1 MKTLRYFPA
10 ALVALAMAGPVFGD
24 EVVLV
29 PGSTEAASG
38 GRIRG
43 KIDRETPEVVRIDGR
58 DVALDQVAEVSY
70 DNTGVSYSQARLQEN
85 NGDLPRAAE
94 LYQKA
99 AGEASNPLVVQDA
112 RFRRAAVLARI
123 AQGNSSRQDEAI
135 EALRSI
141 TTELSSSRHVGPSLE
156 LLARLQLQA
165 EEFDAANA
173 TLGNLAKLGWAA
185 DRAAVLRS
193 RVMVERGQSEQ
204 ALRDLDTLIG
214 RLPEGAEARRRA
226 SLARAEALAELKRF
240 DEATQAAQAVIEA
253 AGPEDA
259 ETLAPA
265 YNTLGDCLR
274 AAGKPRDALFAYLKT
289 DILYPGPADEH
300 ARALASIAQLWR
312 VLNQNER
319 ANRVVERLQEE
330 YPGSPYLSSATAPA
344 P

>member
-1 MKTLRYFPA
+1 MKTLRFFPA
-10 ALVALAMAGPVFGD
+10 ALAALAMAGPVLGD

-29 PGSTEAASG
+29 PGSSETASG

-58 DVALDQVAEVSY
+58 DIALDQVAEVSY

-112 RFRRAAVLARI
+112 RFRHAAVLSRI
-123 AQGNSSRQDEAI
+123 AQGDPSRRDQAI

-141 TTELSSSRHVGPSLE
+141 TTELSNSRHIGPALE

-165 EEFDAANA
+165 EEFDAADA
-173 TLGNLAKLGWAA
+173 TLGNLGKLGWAA
-185 DRAAVLRS
+185 DRAAVLRA

-204 ALRDLDTLIG
+204 ALRDLDALIG
-214 RLPEGAEARRRA
+214 RLPEASEARRLA
-226 SLARAEALAELKRF
+226 SLARAESLAELKRY
-240 DEATQAAQAVIEA
+240 DEATQAVQAIIEA
-253 AGPEDA
+253 ADPEDA

-274 AAGKPRDALFAYLKT
+274 AAGKPRDALFAYLNT
-289 DILYPGPADEH
+289 DILYPGPADDH

-312 VLNQNER
+312 MLNQNER

-330 YPGSPYLSSATAPA
+330 YPGSPYLSSATASSP
-344 P
+344 

>member
-1 MKTLRYFPA
+1 MNSLRFFPA
-10 ALVALAMAGPVFGD
+10 ALAALALAGPVLAD

-29 PGSTEAASG
+29 PGSAETASG

-43 KIDRETPEVVRIDGR
+43 KIERETPEVVRIDGR

-94 LYQKA
+94 LYEKA

-112 RFRRAAVLARI
+112 RYRRAAVLARI
-123 AQGNSSRQDEAI
+123 AQGDPSGRDRAI

-141 TTELSSSRHVGPSLE
+141 TAEPPNSRHVGPALE
-156 LLARLQLQA
+156 LLAGLQLQA
-165 EEFDAANA
+165 KEFDAADA

-185 DRAAVLRS
+185 DRAAMLRS
-193 RVMVERGQSEQ
+193 RVMIERGQSEQ
-204 ALRDLDTLIG
+204 ALRDLDALIG
-214 RLPEGAEARRRA
+214 RLPEGGEARRRA
-226 SLARAEALAELKRF
+226 SLARAEALARLKRY
-240 DEATQAAQAVIEA
+240 DEATQAVRAVIDA
-253 AGPEDA
+253 SDPEDS
-259 ETLAPA
+259 ESLAPA

-274 AAGKPRDALFAYLKT
+274 AAGKPRDALFAYLNT

-312 VLNQNER
+312 VLNQDER

-330 YPGSPYLSSATAPA
+330 YPGSPYLSSSAATDP
-344 P
+344 